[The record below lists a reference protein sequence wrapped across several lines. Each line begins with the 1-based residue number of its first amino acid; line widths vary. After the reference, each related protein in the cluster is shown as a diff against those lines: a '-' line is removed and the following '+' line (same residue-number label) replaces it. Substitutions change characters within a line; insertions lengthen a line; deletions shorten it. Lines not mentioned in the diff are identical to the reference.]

1 MVRLQNPGPE
11 LATYQT
17 GYSLDNVH
25 SPYSGTYDSYYR
37 RWVFEVNTKRI
48 AQERQKKQK

>member
-17 GYSLDNVH
+17 SYSLDNVH

-37 RWVFEVNTKRI
+37 KWTFEVNEERI